1 MIDKYPYFKS
11 KLVTRQINK
20 KGFDGLGNI
29 LEEYSRPRTQK
40 KTITHIVIQIVTQPV
55 KTQKNKKNMKL
66 KQKKLLKLI
75 KESTI

>member
-1 MIDKYPYFKS
+1 MNHDFKEMIDKYPYFKS

-40 KTITHIVIQIVTQPV
+40 NYNSHSNSNSNTTSQNTKKKKKT
-55 KTQKNKKNMKL
+55 
-66 KQKKLLKLI
+66 
-75 KESTI
+75 

>member
-40 KTITHIVIQIVTQPV
+40 NYNSHSNSNSNTTSQNTK
-55 KTQKNKKNMKL
+55 
-66 KQKKLLKLI
+66 KQKKHEI
-75 KESTI
+75 KTEKTT